1 MKNLSLKKLIVFNL
15 IVLNLAIIFLTTA
28 LVFLPTRSLA
38 ITTEV
43 APEMESNT
51 AEPMMELD
59 IPEKLS
65 RRGNKYEYKI
75 TYTPGFVG
83 SDPERDVLER
93 ALNNLGDDGWELFQT
108 DAIFNPTS
116 GSGLHIFIYKR
127 EK

>member
-1 MKNLSLKKLIVFNL
+1 MKNLSLKKLIVVNL
-15 IVLNLAIIFLTTA
+15 IVLNVAIIFLTA
-28 LVFLPTRSLA
+28 AFVLLPTRSLA
-38 ITTEV
+38 TTTEI
-43 APEMESNT
+43 APQIESNR
-51 AEPMMELD
+51 AQPMELD

-127 EK
+127 QK

>member
-1 MKNLSLKKLIVFNL
+1 MKNLSLKKLIVVNL
-15 IVLNLAIIFLTTA
+15 IVLNVAIIFLTA
-28 LVFLPTRSLA
+28 AFVLLPTRSLA
-38 ITTEV
+38 TTTEI
-43 APEMESNT
+43 APQIESNST
-51 AEPMMELD
+51 QPMELD

-75 TYTPGFVG
+75 TFTPGFV
-83 SDPERDVLER
+83 SSEQEQDVLER

>member
-1 MKNLSLKKLIVFNL
+1 MKNLSLKKLIVINL
-15 IVLNLAIIFLTTA
+15 IVLNVAIIFLTA
-28 LVFLPTRSLA
+28 AFVLLPTRSLA
-38 ITTEV
+38 TTTEI
-43 APEMESNT
+43 APQIESNR
-51 AEPMMELD
+51 AQPMELD

-127 EK
+127 QK